1 MGALRESGGTRVR
14 ATQMSGVSR
23 LCKAV
28 SPSNDLSRRDV
39 HDWLRIAI
47 EGRISRVSHD
57 AYDLAGG
64 FFELRTNAL
73 ADNDAL
79 V

>member
-1 MGALRESGGTRVR
+1 
-14 ATQMSGVSR
+14 
-23 LCKAV
+23 
-28 SPSNDLSRRDV
+28 
-39 HDWLRIAI
+39 LRIAI

-73 ADNDAL
+73 ADDAL